1 MKKEQIIIA
10 ARNLFTKYGY
20 KKVSMDEIAR
30 EANVSKKTVYAYF
43 KDKEELFKY
52 FIFEELDKMRNAVKT
67 IENKKL
73 PFLEMVH
80 ETIYTVLKYK
90 KENNF
95 LSTIT
100 KEAEDLKNQK
110 IIEAIKI
117 LDTEVKKY
125 IKNKLIYAKENKFI
139 RDCNLDVLTFVI
151 YKVYMALI
159 FESDL
164 DSTQIN
170 EKDIS
175 NEIFGILKNGILIQG
190 SE

>member
-1 MKKEQIIIA
+1 MKKEQIIVA

-110 IIEAIKI
+110 IIEVIKI

-175 NEIFGILKNGILIQG
+175 NEIFEILKNGILIQG

>member
-1 MKKEQIIIA
+1 MKKEQIIAA
-10 ARNLFTKYGY
+10 ARKLFTKYGY

-43 KDKEELFKY
+43 KDKEELLKY
-52 FIFEELDKMRNAVKT
+52 FIFEELDKMRVAVT
-67 IENKKL
+67 NIENKKL

-80 ETIYTVLKYK
+80 ETIFTVLKYK

-100 KEAEDLKNQK
+100 KEAQDFKNQK

-117 LDTEVKKY
+117 LDTEVKQY
-125 IKNKLIYAKENKFI
+125 IKNKLVYAKEHKYI

-159 FESDL
+159 FESEL
-164 DSTQIN
+164 DSTNID

-175 NEIFGILKNGILIQG
+175 NEVFEILKNGILIQG
-190 SE
+190 SD

>member
-1 MKKEQIIIA
+1 MKKEQIIEA
-10 ARNLFTKYGY
+10 ARKLFTKYGY

-43 KDKEELFKY
+43 KDKEELFRY
-52 FIFEELDKMRNAVKT
+52 FIFEELDKMRTAVAN

-100 KEAEDLKNQK
+100 KEAEDFKNQK

-117 LDTEVKKY
+117 LDTEVKNY
-125 IKNKLIYAKENKFI
+125 IKNKLIYAIENKYI
-139 RDCNLDVLTFVI
+139 RDCNVDVLTFVI

-164 DSTQIN
+164 DSTKID
-170 EKDIS
+170 EKEVS
-175 NEIFGILKNGILIQG
+175 NEIFEILKKGILIK
-190 SE
+190 

>member
-1 MKKEQIIIA
+1 MKKEQIIAA
-10 ARNLFTKYGY
+10 ARKLFTKYGY
-20 KKVSMDEIAR
+20 KKVSMDEIAK
-30 EANVSKKTVYAYF
+30 EAKVSKKTVYAYF

-52 FIFEELDKMRNAVKT
+52 FIFEELDKMHDAVT
-67 IENKKL
+67 NIENKEL

-100 KEAEDLKNQK
+100 KEAKDFKNQK
-110 IIEAIKI
+110 IIDAIKI

-125 IKNKLIYAKENKFI
+125 IKNKLIYAREKKFI
-139 RDCNLDVLTFVI
+139 RNCNLDVLTFVI

-175 NEIFGILKNGILIQG
+175 NEIFEILKKGILIQG

>member
-1 MKKEQIIIA
+1 MKKEQIIES
-10 ARNLFTKYGY
+10 ARKLFTKYGY

-43 KDKEELFKY
+43 KDKEELLKY
-52 FIFEELDKMRNAVKT
+52 FIFEELDKMRVAVT
-67 IENKKL
+67 NIENKKL

-100 KEAEDLKNQK
+100 KEAQDFKNQK

-117 LDTEVKKY
+117 LDTEVKQY
-125 IKNKLIYAKENKFI
+125 IKNKLVYAKEHKYI

-159 FESDL
+159 FESEL
-164 DSTQIN
+164 DSTNID

-175 NEIFGILKNGILIQG
+175 NEVFEILKNGILIQG
-190 SE
+190 SD

>member
-117 LDTEVKKY
+117 LVTEVKKY

-164 DSTQIN
+164 DSTQIT

-175 NEIFGILKNGILIQG
+175 NEIFEILKNGILIQG

>member
-1 MKKEQIIIA
+1 MKKEQIIES
-10 ARNLFTKYGY
+10 ARKLFTKYGY

-43 KDKEELFKY
+43 KDKEELLKY
-52 FIFEELDKMRNAVKT
+52 FIFEELDKMRVAVT
-67 IENKKL
+67 NIENKKL

-80 ETIYTVLKYK
+80 ETIFTVLKYK

-100 KEAEDLKNQK
+100 KEAQDFKNQK

-117 LDTEVKKY
+117 LDTEVKQY
-125 IKNKLIYAKENKFI
+125 IKNKLVYAKEHKYI

-159 FESDL
+159 FESEL
-164 DSTQIN
+164 DSTNID

-175 NEIFGILKNGILIQG
+175 NEVFEILKNGILIQG
-190 SE
+190 SD

>member
-1 MKKEQIIIA
+1 MKKEQIIVA

-170 EKDIS
+170 EKDII
-175 NEIFGILKNGILIQG
+175 NEIFEILKNGILIQG

>member
-1 MKKEQIIIA
+1 MKKEQIIAA
-10 ARNLFTKYGY
+10 ARKLFTKYGY

-43 KDKEELFKY
+43 KDKEELLKF
-52 FIFEELDKMRNAVKT
+52 FIFEELEKMHVAVT
-67 IENKKL
+67 NIENKKL

-100 KEAEDLKNQK
+100 KEAEDFKNQK

-175 NEIFGILKNGILIQG
+175 NEIFEILKNGILIQG

>member
-1 MKKEQIIIA
+1 MKKEQIIES
-10 ARNLFTKYGY
+10 ARKLFTKYGY

-43 KDKEELFKY
+43 KDKEELLKY
-52 FIFEELDKMRNAVKT
+52 FIFEELDKMRVAVSN
-67 IENKKL
+67 IENKRL

-80 ETIYTVLKYK
+80 ETIFTVLKYK

-100 KEAEDLKNQK
+100 KEAQDFKNQK

-117 LDTEVKKY
+117 LDTEVKQY
-125 IKNKLIYAKENKFI
+125 IKNKLVYAKEHKYI

-159 FESDL
+159 FESEL
-164 DSTQIN
+164 DSTNID

-175 NEIFGILKNGILIQG
+175 NEVFEILKNGILIQG
-190 SE
+190 SD

>member
-1 MKKEQIIIA
+1 MKKEQIIVA

-52 FIFEELDKMRNAVKT
+52 FIFEELDKMRDAVKT

-175 NEIFGILKNGILIQG
+175 NEIFEILKNGILIQG

>member
-1 MKKEQIIIA
+1 MKKEQIIES
-10 ARNLFTKYGY
+10 ARKLFTKYGY

-43 KDKEELFKY
+43 KDKEELLKY
-52 FIFEELDKMRNAVKT
+52 FIFEELDKMRVAVT
-67 IENKKL
+67 NIENKKL

-80 ETIYTVLKYK
+80 ETIFTVLKYK

-100 KEAEDLKNQK
+100 KEAQDFKNQN

-117 LDTEVKKY
+117 LDTEVKQY
-125 IKNKLIYAKENKFI
+125 IKNKLVYAKEHKYI

-151 YKVYMALI
+151 YKVYIALI
-159 FESDL
+159 FESEL
-164 DSTQIN
+164 DSTNID

-175 NEIFGILKNGILIQG
+175 NEVFEILKNGILIQG
-190 SE
+190 SD

>member
-1 MKKEQIIIA
+1 MKKEQIIVA

-43 KDKEELFKY
+43 KDKEELLKY
-52 FIFEELDKMRNAVKT
+52 FIFEELDKMRVAVT
-67 IENKKL
+67 SIENKKL

-80 ETIYTVLKYK
+80 ETIFTVLKYK

-100 KEAEDLKNQK
+100 KEAQDFKNQK

-117 LDTEVKKY
+117 LDTEVKQY
-125 IKNKLIYAKENKFI
+125 IKNKLVYAKEHKYI

-159 FESDL
+159 FESEL
-164 DSTQIN
+164 DSTNID

-175 NEIFGILKNGILIQG
+175 NEVFEILKNGILIQG
-190 SE
+190 SD

>member
-1 MKKEQIIIA
+1 MKKEQIIES
-10 ARNLFTKYGY
+10 ARKLFTKYGY

-43 KDKEELFKY
+43 KDKEELLKY
-52 FIFEELDKMRNAVKT
+52 FIFEELDKMRVAVT
-67 IENKKL
+67 SIENKKL

-80 ETIYTVLKYK
+80 ETIFTVLKYK

-100 KEAEDLKNQK
+100 KEAQDFKNQK

-117 LDTEVKKY
+117 LDTEVKQY
-125 IKNKLIYAKENKFI
+125 IKNKLVYAKEHKYI

-159 FESDL
+159 FESEL
-164 DSTQIN
+164 DSTNID

-175 NEIFGILKNGILIQG
+175 NEVFEILKNGILIQG
-190 SE
+190 SD

>member
-1 MKKEQIIIA
+1 MKKEQIIVA

-175 NEIFGILKNGILIQG
+175 NEIFEILKNGILIQG